1 MALVLTLK
9 QGEDFYVDKDQYFLR
24 EIVSEGNVRVSR
36 VRDGAAFDVDDRK
49 KTKVDEGVFLQI
61 GDHMTSKAC
70 RLMIQAPRQLLIV
83 TGAKKRNPPPS
94 VTGRPK

>member
-9 QGEDFYVDKDQYFLR
+9 QGEDFYVDRDQYFLR
-24 EIVSEGNVRVSR
+24 EIVSEGTVRIAR
-36 VRDGAAFDVDDRK
+36 ARDGAAFDVDDRQ
-49 KTKVDEGVFLQI
+49 KTQVDDGVFLQI

-94 VTGRPK
+94 VKPRP

>member
-9 QGEDFYVDKDQYFLR
+9 QGEDFYVDRDQYFLR
-24 EIVSEGNVRVSR
+24 EIVSEGKVRIAR
-36 VRDGAAFDVDDRK
+36 ARDGAAFDVDDRQ
-49 KTKVDEGVFLQI
+49 KTQVDDGVFLQI

-94 VTGRPK
+94 VKPRP